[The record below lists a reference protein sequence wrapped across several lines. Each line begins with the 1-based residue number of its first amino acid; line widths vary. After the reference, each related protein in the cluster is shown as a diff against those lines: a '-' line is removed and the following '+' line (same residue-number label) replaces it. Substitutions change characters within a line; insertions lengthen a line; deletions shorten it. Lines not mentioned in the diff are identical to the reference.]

1 MTLPTPEPRDGSSF
15 RLAFEKSLAAMK
27 ALPEEE
33 LLRPNVDVPTVI
45 PRILG
50 ALPAL
55 RSLRPE
61 IARKLPEHDLSLLD
75 HLESFTL
82 ALAHAHALT
91 LAASE
96 RPAGDLATLN
106 AEASELREGLLAD
119 ARHLARHK
127 LVDAG
132 RLDDI
137 KGLVGYRQVAFDLL
151 ALATLL
157 RQGWSAISGKTP
169 LTVEQLDRA
178 EHLAR
183 QIIDLLAAREQQG
196 ESATEAVQLRQR
208 AFTLFFRAYTETKR
222 AVTYLRWNE
231 DDVETFCPSLFNNR
245 RGRRSEQE
253 NPKDQDEP
261 TDAPPVVPATP
272 VPPAAPVNPGL
283 PGGNPFT
290 G

>member
-1 MTLPTPEPRDGSSF
+1 MTQPTPEPHEGTSF
-15 RLAFEKSLAAMK
+15 RLAFEKHLPAMNALA
-27 ALPEEE
+27 EGE
-33 LLRPNVDVPTVI
+33 LLRPNVDVPTVV
-45 PRILG
+45 PRLLG

-61 IARKLPEHDLSLLD
+61 IAKKLPEHDLTLLD
-75 HLESFTL
+75 NLETFTL

-91 LAASE
+91 LAVSE
-96 RPAGDLATLN
+96 RPSGDLAALN

-137 KGLVGYRQVAFDLL
+137 KGLSGYRQVAFELL
-151 ALATLL
+151 ALAALL
-157 RQGWSAISGKTP
+157 RQSWSAISGKTP
-169 LTVEQLDRA
+169 LSLDQLDRA
-178 EHLAR
+178 ERLAR

-196 ESATEAVQLRQR
+196 ESSTEAIQLRQR
-208 AFTLFFRAYTETKR
+208 AYTLFFRAYTETKR

-231 DDVETFCPSLFNNR
+231 GDVDTLCPSLFS
-245 RGRRSEQE
+245 GRRTRRT
-253 NPKDQDEP
+253 EP
-261 TDAPPVVPATP
+261 EEPEESTDAPAPPVVPPVTPATP
-272 VPPAAPVNPGL
+272 VGPGL
-283 PGGNPFT
+283 PGGNPFS